1 MLFRYLVICLMP
13 LSLLLSGC
21 KDADPAPGNG
31 QPRETG
37 NTTNSTGDNSAAGDS
52 NKKAPDGNSEPP
64 LGEVTDALKDVPPA
78 KVDGSTK
85 TDATKTDAT
94 KTGSDEVAGEPTV
107 QLAMVSPDDFNDVV
121 AKHKGKVVLIDFWA
135 SWCIPC
141 RKGFPHTLEL
151 AKKHNADG
159 LVVLTMSLDDE
170 EEKEQAMTFLKSA
183 NSTVGNFMST
193 LGGASYDA
201 FNIPGNSL
209 PHYKI
214 FDRKGE
220 LRKTFAVDAAAN
232 KGIDPADIDK
242 TVEELLTEK

>member
-1 MLFRYLVICLMP
+1 MLFRYLVICLLP

-21 KDADPAPGNG
+21 KDADPAPGSG
-31 QPRETG
+31 QPGETG
-37 NTTNSTGDNSAAGDS
+37 NTTNSKGDNSTAGDS

-64 LGEVTDALKDVPPA
+64 LGDVTDALKGVPPA

-85 TDATKTDAT
+85 TDATKT
-94 KTGSDEVAGEPTV
+94 GIDEVAGESTV
-107 QLAMVSPDDFNDVV
+107 QLAVVSPEDFNDVV
-121 AKHKGKVVLIDFWA
+121 AKHNGKVVLIDFWA

-170 EEKEQAMTFLKSA
+170 EEKDQAMTFLKSA
-183 NSTVGNFMST
+183 NSTVSNFMST

-201 FNIPGNSL
+201 FNIPGHSL

-220 LRKTFAVDAAAN
+220 LRKTFAVDAVAN
-232 KGIDPADIDK
+232 KGIDPADIDQ
-242 TVEELLTEK
+242 TVEELLAEK